1 MRTRR
6 TTRTSKALAGLAIFT
21 FSLSALGVF
30 VAELDS
36 PATPSTQLR
45 QQVLPPRIE
54 PSPRL
59 QVATVPAA
67 TVPLRA
73 AATA

>member
-6 TTRTSKALAGLAIFT
+6 TTRTSKALAGLAAVT

-30 VAELDS
+30 VAEMDS
-36 PATPSTQLR
+36 FDAPPAQLR
-45 QQVLPPRIE
+45 QQVLPPRID

-59 QVATVPAA
+59 QMADAVRPAGVAEAA
-67 TVPLRA
+67 
-73 AATA
+73 